1 MKIAG
6 ILQALLWRDRQ
17 LAMRRQSDV
26 VATLFFFVVAV
37 SLFPLG
43 IGSAPSLM
51 HAIGP
56 GVIWVAALLSSMLS
70 LNRLFSSDY
79 ADGTLEQLLL
89 VPMPL
94 TLILAIKIF
103 AHWIV
108 AGLPLV
114 ILAPILG
121 LQFDMGA
128 KDIGILVLS
137 LILGTPLLSLIGAIG
152 AALILGMR
160 GGGVLL
166 AILVLPLYIPVL
178 IFGAG
183 AVTASVNGISPEGAL
198 SLIAAMLTLGVVF
211 APFAAAVAL
220 RISLE

>member
-6 ILQALLWRDRQ
+6 ILQALLWRDIK

-43 IGSAPSLM
+43 IGSSPSLM